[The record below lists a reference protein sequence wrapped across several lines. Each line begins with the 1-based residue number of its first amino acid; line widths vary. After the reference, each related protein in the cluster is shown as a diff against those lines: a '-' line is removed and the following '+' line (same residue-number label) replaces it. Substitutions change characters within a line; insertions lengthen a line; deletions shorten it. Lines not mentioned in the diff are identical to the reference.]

1 MATAGNGRRR
11 TSASSRTQK
20 STTGSTRKK
29 SSTAARN
36 ANTRKRSSQ
45 AEESLFPIVLLFVVF
60 CVFIILA
67 LCMFGVIGGSFGP
80 FIKSIMLG
88 LFGLLA
94 YILPIVILAAFF
106 YQLFLAK
113 DRPEDHS
120 IAGFIMFWIFLGMFF
135 AFIGTDLDALSAQT
149 GAQDTFIDKLVYS
162 NKKLYN
168 EAGGG
173 GVILGVPALVFHF
186 LFGKG
191 GGLFV
196 IILFMIFSLMLI
208 GGRKFFNSVME
219 LVAGT
224 IDRPVKRRRPVEE
237 EEEWPDEEELAR
249 IEEEER
255 LKREE
260 NRRRHIEQQREAARR
275 RANREEKARIYQEEK
290 ERLREEKRIKK
301 QEDERLRKEA
311 EERAEDE
318 RILKTSTPGRRSL
331 RSTTFDTGMPAR
343 YKLDD
348 MHEITLLPDVPEMN
362 AQPQDMADA
371 GTDAYMERT
380 GYDDEIREI
389 TPTPASA
396 AKKEELP
403 VEEIKIADPLKAAG
417 NEPVIHRMVS
427 EQEEITQEV
436 ESLTQEVPVTQE
448 APVKEE
454 YSVPAD
460 TDDTLKDAKEHIPSV
475 KEERTEAVKEQKNE
489 TVSSVTPASQNAAE
503 RVNDAPQNKPP
514 RPYEKPPISLLKDS
528 KKGAKGDSEAELRET
543 ALLLQ
548 QTLKSFGVTA
558 TVNDISQGPSVTR
571 FELQLGEGIKVNKIV
586 NLADDLKLNLAA
598 EEIRIEAPIPGKAA
612 VGIEIPNK
620 ERIPVSL
627 KELIESSEFKKAT
640 SKLTFVVGK
649 DIGGRVIV
657 GDIGKMPHLLVAG
670 TTGSGKSV
678 FTNSIIQSI
687 LFNAKPE
694 EVKLILIDPKVVEFS
709 VYNDIPHLL
718 MPVVTDPRKAN
729 IALAW
734 AVAEM
739 SHRYKLFAEHE
750 VRGIDAYNEQV
761 EKGKVREEDG
771 RLATKLPKIVIVVD
785 ELADLMMVAGKE
797 VEDSICRIAQLARAA
812 GIHLII
818 ATQRPSVDVITG
830 LIKANMPSRVALKCG
845 SGVDSRTILDATGAE
860 KLLGYGDML
869 FSPQGFN
876 KPLRVQ
882 GAFVSDEEVQQVAEF
897 LKKQTEKEEVYD
909 QKVLEEVSNL
919 SNAPA
924 AADDDQSQEA
934 DGGDGLDEYFDKA
947 CRFVVEKEKASS
959 GMLQRVFKIG
969 FNRAARIIDQ
979 MEANGVVG
987 PEEGTKPRKVLMGME
1002 QLEAFLKER
1011 K

>member
-11 TSASSRTQK
+11 TAASSKAKNTK
-20 STTGSTRKK
+20 TGSTQRSKTGTAAAKK
-29 SSTAARN
+29 SNSK
-36 ANTRKRSSQ
+36 KRSPQ
-45 AEESLFPIVLLFVVF
+45 PEESIFPIVLLFVVF
-60 CVFIILA
+60 CVLIVLC
-67 LCMFGVIGGSFGP
+67 LCMFGVIKGSFGP
-80 FIKSIMLG
+80 FIKNLMLG
-88 LFGLLA
+88 IFGLLA
-94 YILPIVILAAFF
+94 YILPILVAMAFF
-106 YQLFLAK
+106 YQVFIAQNTPPTHKIVGLILVLVFTGMFLA
-113 DRPEDHS
+113 
-120 IAGFIMFWIFLGMFF
+120 FL
-135 AFIGTDLDALSAQT
+135 GTDLDALSARVET
-149 GAQDTFIDKLVYS
+149 QDTFFSKLGLI
-162 NKKLYN
+162 NKELY
-168 EAGGG
+168 ADGTGG
-173 GVILGVPALVFHF
+173 ILFGLPALIFHG

-196 IILFMIFSLMLI
+196 VILFIIFSVLLIAGRSFFDWMMDMLSSS
-208 GGRKFFNSVME
+208 GENVSRRK
-219 LVAGT
+219 GDDT
-224 IDRPVKRRRPVEE
+224 
-237 EEEWPDEEELAR
+237 EEEWLDEAELERLEEEKRLAR
-249 IEEEER
+249 EER
-255 LKREE
+255 
-260 NRRRHIEQQREAARR
+260 RRKHIEQQREAARK
-275 RANREEKARIYQEEK
+275 KARHEEEARIIQEER
-290 ERLREEKRIKK
+290 ERLREEKRLKK
-301 QEDERLRKEA
+301 QENDRRRKEA

-318 RILKTSTPGRRSL
+318 RILATSNPGRRRLNTSAMEAQIP
-331 RSTTFDTGMPAR
+331 GKH
-343 YKLDD
+343 KLDD
-348 MHEITLLPDVPEMN
+348 MHEITLIPDTPVFTDET
-362 AQPQDMADA
+362 AA
-371 GTDAYMERT
+371 GSGEAVSGNTKRIYE
-380 GYDDEIREI
+380 DEIREV
-389 TPTPASA
+389 
-396 AKKEELP
+396 KP
-403 VEEIKIADPLKAAG
+403 VTGPVKADTSEIKTIPAP
-417 NEPVIHRMVS
+417 E
-427 EQEEITQEV
+427 
-436 ESLTQEVPVTQE
+436 
-448 APVKEE
+448 PVKEE
-454 YSVPAD
+454 ISEIRPAEPVIENPAPAEELPQKPKPSFFD
-460 TDDTLKDAKEHIPSV
+460 ENDEDLQIPQRLQTEVMKPSDDSIDMAGSSSAP
-475 KEERTEAVKEQKNE
+475 E
-489 TVSSVTPASQNAAE
+489 TVTAAE
-503 RVNDAPQNKPP
+503 KPAAQTAQPAAAPAAAPAP
-514 RPYEKPPISLLKDS
+514 APAPIPYEKPPISLLKDP
-528 KKGAKGDSEAELRET
+528 KKGAKGDSEDELRNT
-543 ALLLQ
+543 ALQLQ
-548 QTLKSFGVTA
+548 QTLKSFGVLA

-571 FELQLGEGIKVNKIV
+571 FELSLGEGIKVNKIV

-649 DIGGRVIV
+649 DISGHVIV
-657 GDIGKMPHLLVAG
+657 ADIGKMPHLLVAG

-687 LFNAKPE
+687 LFNADPE
-694 EVKLILIDPKVVEFS
+694 DVKLILIDPKVVEFS

-739 SHRYKLFAEHE
+739 THRYKLFAEHE

-761 EKGKVREEDG
+761 EKGKVTDENG
-771 RLATKLPKIVIVVD
+771 NPAKKLYKIVIVVD

-876 KPLRVQ
+876 KPMRVQ

-897 LKKQTEKEEVYD
+897 LKKQTAHQEVYD
-909 QKVLEEVSNL
+909 QKVLDDMSNL
-919 SNAPA
+919 QSAPDA
-924 AADDDQSQEA
+924 SAEEQSSDADN
-934 DGGDGLDEYFDKA
+934 GDGLDEYFEKA
-947 CRFVVEKEKASS
+947 CRFVIEKEKASS

-979 MEANGVVG
+979 MEANGIVG
-987 PEEGTKPRKVLMGME
+987 PEEGTKPRKVLMTMPMFE
-1002 QLEAFLKER
+1002 EYLNAK

>member
-11 TSASSRTQK
+11 TQTASSKAKNTRSTNAAQRT
-20 STTGSTRKK
+20 K
-29 SSTAARN
+29 SSAARK
-36 ANTRKRSSQ
+36 TSSKSKAPQ
-45 AEESLFPIVLLFVVF
+45 PEESILPIVLLFVVF
-60 CVFIILA
+60 CVLIVLS
-67 LCMFGVIGGSFGP
+67 LCMFGVIKGSFGP
-80 FIKSIMLG
+80 FIKNLCLG

-94 YILPIVILAAFF
+94 YVLPLVLLACFF
-106 YQLFLAK
+106 YQIFIAQHQPPATK
-113 DRPEDHS
+113 
-120 IAGFIMFWIFLGMFF
+120 IAGFILLWVFIGMFL
-135 AFIGTDLDALSAQT
+135 AFLGTDLDSLSTQA
-149 GAQDTFIDKLVYS
+149 GYQDTFFDKLGFI
-162 NKKLYN
+162 NKKLYTDLN
-168 EAGGG
+168 GG
-173 GVILGVPALVFHF
+173 GVLLGIPALLFYT

-196 IILFMIFSLMLI
+196 IILFIIFSILLMA
-208 GGRKFFNSVME
+208 GRSFFDWMMEMISGRGE
-219 LVAGT
+219 LVR
-224 IDRPVKRRRPVEE
+224 IRSDHYEE
-237 EEEWPDEEELAR
+237 DYIPDEEELER
-249 IEEEER
+249 LEEEKR
-255 LKREE
+255 LAREE
-260 NRRRHIEQQREAARR
+260 RRRKHIEQQREAARR
-275 RANREEKARIYQEEK
+275 KARHEEEMRLQQEER
-290 ERLREEKRIKK
+290 ERTREEKRLRK
-301 QEDERLRKEA
+301 QENDRLRKEA

-318 RILKTSTPGRRSL
+318 RILNSSTPGRRRLNTKAFEAGIPS
-331 RSTTFDTGMPAR
+331 AH
-343 YKLDD
+343 KLDD
-348 MHEITLLPDVPEMN
+348 MHEITLLPDAVAESDM
-362 AQPQDMADA
+362 PQADTNEA
-371 GTDAYMERT
+371 DIPAAASGRV
-380 GYDDEIREI
+380 YDDEIRELKI
-389 TPTPASA
+389 VTYDNSADVTPQPGQAGEAETVSDTPEETVPAPSPVIEEKPQSEEMLPQKPKPSWFDEDESENVTSVKSKDEPAPLPKEEPMPAASA
-396 AKKEELP
+396 A
-403 VEEIKIADPLKAAG
+403 AA
-417 NEPVIHRMVS
+417 S
-427 EQEEITQEV
+427 
-436 ESLTQEVPVTQE
+436 
-448 APVKEE
+448 
-454 YSVPAD
+454 PAD
-460 TDDTLKDAKEHIPSV
+460 
-475 KEERTEAVKEQKNE
+475 
-489 TVSSVTPASQNAAE
+489 SSPAAAQNNPHPAG
-503 RVNDAPQNKPP
+503 DAPAVVSH
-514 RPYEKPPISLLKDS
+514 PYEKPPVSLLKDS
-528 KKGAKGDSEAELRET
+528 KKGIKGDSEAQLKET

-548 QTLKSFGVTA
+548 QTLKSFGVVA

-627 KELIESSEFKKAT
+627 KELIESNEFKKAS

-687 LFNAKPE
+687 LFNATPE

-709 VYNDIPHLL
+709 VYNGIPHLL
-718 MPVVTDPRKAN
+718 MPVVTEPRKAN

-739 SHRYKLFAEHE
+739 GRRYKLFADHD
-750 VRGIDAYNEQV
+750 VRGIDAYNEMV
-761 EKGKVREEDG
+761 EKGKVTEDDG
-771 RLATKLPKIVIVVD
+771 SVAKKLSKIVIIVD

-897 LKKQTEKEEVYD
+897 LKSRTEAKEVYD
-909 QKVLEEVSNL
+909 QKILDEVSNL
-919 SNAPA
+919 SAAPA
-924 AADDDQSQEA
+924 AGADEQAA
-934 DGGDGLDEYFDKA
+934 DSDSGDGLDEYFEKA
-947 CRFVVEKEKASS
+947 CRFVIEKEKASS

-987 PEEGTKPRKVLMGME
+987 PEEGTKPRKVLMSMQ
-1002 QLEAFLKER
+1002 QLEEFLKER

>member
-1 MATAGNGRRR
+1 
-11 TSASSRTQK
+11 
-20 STTGSTRKK
+20 
-29 SSTAARN
+29 
-36 ANTRKRSSQ
+36 
-45 AEESLFPIVLLFVVF
+45 
-60 CVFIILA
+60 
-67 LCMFGVIGGSFGP
+67 MFGVIKGSFGP
-80 FIKSIMLG
+80 FVKELMLG

-94 YILPIVILAAFF
+94 YVLPLVIIPTVF
-106 YQLFLAK
+106 YQVFLAQK
-113 DRPEDHS
+113 KPPAHK
-120 IAGFIMFWIFLGMFF
+120 IAGFILLWVFLGMFL
-135 AFIGTDLDALSAQT
+135 AFLGTDLEAIGIQT
-149 GAQDTFIDKLVYS
+149 EVQDTFFDKLAFI
-162 NKKLYN
+162 NKQLY
-168 EAGGG
+168 ADGSGG
-173 GVILGVPALVFHF
+173 GVILGIPALIFHG

-196 IILFMIFSLMLI
+196 VILFIIFSILLMA
-208 GGRKFFNSVME
+208 GRSFFDWVMDLLSGRGE
-219 LVAGT
+219 IIRTRVN
-224 IDRPVKRRRPVEE
+224 DPD
-237 EEEWPDEEELAR
+237 EEEWPDEDELAR
-249 IEEEER
+249 LEEEKR
-255 LKREE
+255 LAREE
-260 NRRRHIEQQREAARR
+260 RRRKHIEQQREAARR
-275 RANREEKARIYQEEK
+275 KARHEEELRIQQEER
-290 ERLREEKRIKK
+290 ERVREEKRIKK
-301 QEDERLRKEA
+301 QENDRLRKEA

-318 RILKTSTPGRRSL
+318 RILATSNPGRRRLNS
-331 RSTTFDTGMPAR
+331 SAFEAGIPD
-343 YKLDD
+343 KHKFDD
-348 MHEITLLPDVPEMN
+348 MHEITLLPDATEITEKDIPLN
-362 AQPQDMADA
+362 PAAAAA
-371 GTDAYMERT
+371 GTTKRIYE
-380 GYDDEIREI
+380 DEIRELKI
-389 TPTPASA
+389 TPLADENPGTEPENDPAPEPVIRKYEVKEES
-396 AKKEELP
+396 KVKEEPKSTEPVEELP
-403 VEEIKIADPLKAAG
+403 QKPKPSWFDEDETEGVTSIKSENEPAPLPVYEEKPATPAKQDTVADVQKTEPPKAA
-417 NEPVIHRMVS
+417 PA
-427 EQEEITQEV
+427 
-436 ESLTQEVPVTQE
+436 
-448 APVKEE
+448 APV
-454 YSVPAD
+454 V
-460 TDDTLKDAKEHIPSV
+460 
-475 KEERTEAVKEQKNE
+475 
-489 TVSSVTPASQNAAE
+489 
-503 RVNDAPQNKPP
+503 P
-514 RPYEKPPISLLKDS
+514 RPYEKPNISLLKDP
-528 KKGAKGDSEAELRET
+528 KKGLKADSEADLKET

-627 KELIESSEFKKAT
+627 KELIESAEFKKAS

-657 GDIGKMPHLLVAG
+657 ADIGKMPHLLVAG

-687 LFNAKPE
+687 LFNASPE

-709 VYNDIPHLL
+709 VYNGIPHLL
-718 MPVVTDPRKAN
+718 MPVVTEPRKAN
-729 IALAW
+729 VALAW

-739 SHRYKLFAEHE
+739 SRRYKLFAEHD

-761 EKGKVREEDG
+761 EKGKVTDEDG
-771 RLATKLPKIVIVVD
+771 NVAKKLSKIVIVVD

-882 GAFVSDEEVQQVAEF
+882 GAFVSDEEVQKVAEF
-897 LKKQTEKEEVYD
+897 LKSQTEPKEVYD
-909 QKVLEEVSNL
+909 QKILDEVSSL

-924 AADDDQSQEA
+924 ASSDEQSAESES
-934 DGGDGLDEYFDKA
+934 GDGLDEYFEKA
-947 CRFVVEKEKASS
+947 CRFVIEKEKASS

-979 MEANGVVG
+979 MEANGIVG
-987 PEEGTKPRKVLMGME
+987 PEEGTKPRKVMMSME

-1011 K
+1011 KA

>member
-11 TSASSRTQK
+11 TAASSK
-20 STTGSTRKK
+20 AKNTRSSGTSQRSK
-29 SSTAARN
+29 SSTAA
-36 ANTRKRSSQ
+36 ARKNSSKKTSQ
-45 AEESLFPIVLLFVVF
+45 QPEESIFPIVLLFVVF
-60 CVFIILA
+60 CVLIVLA
-67 LCMFGVIGGSFGP
+67 LCMFGVIKGSFGP
-80 FIKSIMLG
+80 FVKELMLG

-94 YILPIVILAAFF
+94 YVLPLVIIPTVF
-106 YQLFLAK
+106 YLVFLAQK
-113 DRPEDHS
+113 KPPAHK
-120 IAGFIMFWIFLGMFF
+120 IAGFILLWVFLGMFL
-135 AFIGTDLDALSAQT
+135 AFLGTDLEAIGIQT
-149 GAQDTFIDKLVYS
+149 EVQDTFFDKLAFI
-162 NKKLYN
+162 NKQLY
-168 EAGGG
+168 ADGSGG
-173 GVILGVPALVFHF
+173 GVILGIPALIFHG

-196 IILFMIFSLMLI
+196 VILFIIFSILLMA
-208 GGRKFFNSVME
+208 GRSFFDWVMDLLSGRGE
-219 LVAGT
+219 IIRTRVN
-224 IDRPVKRRRPVEE
+224 DPD
-237 EEEWPDEEELAR
+237 EEEWPDEDELAR
-249 IEEEER
+249 LEEEKR
-255 LKREE
+255 LAREE
-260 NRRRHIEQQREAARR
+260 RRRKHIEQQREAARR
-275 RANREEKARIYQEEK
+275 KARHEEELRIQQEER
-290 ERLREEKRIKK
+290 ERVREEKRIKK
-301 QEDERLRKEA
+301 QENDRLRKEA

-318 RILKTSTPGRRSL
+318 RILATSNPGRRRLNS
-331 RSTTFDTGMPAR
+331 SAFEAGIPD
-343 YKLDD
+343 KHKFDD
-348 MHEITLLPDVPEMN
+348 MHEITLLPDATEITEKDIPLN
-362 AQPQDMADA
+362 PAAAAA
-371 GTDAYMERT
+371 GTTKRIYE
-380 GYDDEIREI
+380 DEIRELKI
-389 TPTPASA
+389 TPLADENPGTEPENDPAPEPVIRKYEVKEES
-396 AKKEELP
+396 KVKEEPKSTEPVEELP
-403 VEEIKIADPLKAAG
+403 QKPKPSWFDEDETEGVTSIKSENEPAPLPVYEEKPATPAKQDTVADVQKTEPPKAA
-417 NEPVIHRMVS
+417 PA
-427 EQEEITQEV
+427 
-436 ESLTQEVPVTQE
+436 
-448 APVKEE
+448 APV
-454 YSVPAD
+454 V
-460 TDDTLKDAKEHIPSV
+460 
-475 KEERTEAVKEQKNE
+475 
-489 TVSSVTPASQNAAE
+489 
-503 RVNDAPQNKPP
+503 P
-514 RPYEKPPISLLKDS
+514 RPYEKPNISLLKDP
-528 KKGAKGDSEAELRET
+528 KKGLKADSEADLKET

-627 KELIESSEFKKAT
+627 KELIESAEFKKAS

-657 GDIGKMPHLLVAG
+657 ADIGKMPHLLVAG

-687 LFNAKPE
+687 LFNASPE

-709 VYNDIPHLL
+709 VYNGIPHLL
-718 MPVVTDPRKAN
+718 MPVVTEPRKAN
-729 IALAW
+729 VALAW

-739 SHRYKLFAEHE
+739 SRRYKLFAEHD

-761 EKGKVREEDG
+761 EKGKVTDEDG
-771 RLATKLPKIVIVVD
+771 NVAKKLSKIVIVVD

-830 LIKANMPSRVALKCG
+830 LIKANMPIRVALKCG

-882 GAFVSDEEVQQVAEF
+882 GAFVSDEEVQKVAEF
-897 LKKQTEKEEVYD
+897 LKSQTEPKEVYD
-909 QKVLEEVSNL
+909 QKILDEVSSL

-924 AADDDQSQEA
+924 ASSDEQSAESES
-934 DGGDGLDEYFDKA
+934 GDGLDEYFEKA
-947 CRFVVEKEKASS
+947 CRFVIEKEKASS

-979 MEANGVVG
+979 MEANGIVG
-987 PEEGTKPRKVLMGME
+987 PEEGTKPRKVMMSME

-1011 K
+1011 KA

>member
-1 MATAGNGRRR
+1 
-11 TSASSRTQK
+11 
-20 STTGSTRKK
+20 
-29 SSTAARN
+29 
-36 ANTRKRSSQ
+36 
-45 AEESLFPIVLLFVVF
+45 
-60 CVFIILA
+60 
-67 LCMFGVIGGSFGP
+67 MFGVIKGSFGP
-80 FIKSIMLG
+80 FVKKLMLG

-94 YILPIVILAAFF
+94 YVLPLVIIPTVF
-106 YQLFLAK
+106 YQVFLAQK
-113 DRPEDHS
+113 KPPAHK
-120 IAGFIMFWIFLGMFF
+120 ITGFILLWVFLGMFL
-135 AFIGTDLDALSAQT
+135 AFLGTDLEAIGIQT
-149 GAQDTFIDKLVYS
+149 EVQDTFFDKLAFV
-162 NKKLYN
+162 NKQLY
-168 EAGGG
+168 EDGSGG
-173 GVILGVPALVFHF
+173 GVLLGIPALIFHG

-196 IILFMIFSLMLI
+196 VILFIIFSILLI
-208 GGRKFFNSVME
+208 AGRSFFDWVMDLLSGRGE
-219 LVAGT
+219 IIRTRVN
-224 IDRPVKRRRPVEE
+224 DPD
-237 EEEWPDEEELAR
+237 EEEWPDEEEIAR
-249 IEEEER
+249 LEEEKR
-255 LKREE
+255 LVREE
-260 NRRRHIEQQREAARR
+260 RRRKHIEQQREAARR
-275 RANREEKARIYQEEK
+275 KARHEEELRIQQEER
-290 ERLREEKRIKK
+290 ERVREEKRIKK
-301 QEDERLRKEA
+301 QENDRLRKEA

-318 RILKTSTPGRRSL
+318 RILATSNPGRRRLNS
-331 RSTTFDTGMPAR
+331 SAFEAGIPD
-343 YKLDD
+343 KHKFDD
-348 MHEITLLPDVPEMN
+348 MHEITLLPDAADN
-362 AQPQDMADA
+362 ALVDIPVNTAAAAA
-371 GTDAYMERT
+371 GTTKRIYE
-380 GYDDEIREI
+380 DEIRELKI
-389 TPTPASA
+389 TPLDDEAPKPVAAEPDPEPVIKKYEIKEESPAKEETKSTEPE
-396 AKKEELP
+396 EELP
-403 VEEIKIADPLKAAG
+403 QKPKPSWFDEDESEGVTSIKSESEPAPLPVYDEEQSKPKPQAPAAEAAPRKEEAPKAA
-417 NEPVIHRMVS
+417 PA
-427 EQEEITQEV
+427 
-436 ESLTQEVPVTQE
+436 
-448 APVKEE
+448 AP
-454 YSVPAD
+454 
-460 TDDTLKDAKEHIPSV
+460 
-475 KEERTEAVKEQKNE
+475 
-489 TVSSVTPASQNAAE
+489 AA
-503 RVNDAPQNKPP
+503 P
-514 RPYEKPPISLLKDS
+514 RPYEKPGISLLKDP
-528 KKGAKGDSEAELRET
+528 KKGLKADSEADLKET

-627 KELIESSEFKKAT
+627 KELIESAEFKKAT

-657 GDIGKMPHLLVAG
+657 ADIGKMPHLLVAG

-687 LFNAKPE
+687 LFNASPE

-709 VYNDIPHLL
+709 VYNGIPHLL
-718 MPVVTDPRKAN
+718 MPVVTEPRKAN
-729 IALAW
+729 VALAW

-739 SHRYKLFAEHE
+739 SRRYKLFAEHD

-761 EKGKVREEDG
+761 EKGKVTDEDG
-771 RLATKLPKIVIVVD
+771 NIAKKLSKIVIVVD

-882 GAFVSDEEVQQVAEF
+882 GAFVSDEEVQKVAEF
-897 LKKQTEKEEVYD
+897 LKSQTEPKEVYD
-909 QKVLEEVSNL
+909 QKILDEVSNL
-919 SNAPA
+919 SSAPA
-924 AADDDQSQEA
+924 AASDEQSTEA
-934 DGGDGLDEYFDKA
+934 ESGDGLDEYFEKA
-947 CRFVVEKEKASS
+947 CRFVIEKEKASS

-987 PEEGTKPRKVLMGME
+987 PEEGTKPRKVMMSME

-1011 K
+1011 KA